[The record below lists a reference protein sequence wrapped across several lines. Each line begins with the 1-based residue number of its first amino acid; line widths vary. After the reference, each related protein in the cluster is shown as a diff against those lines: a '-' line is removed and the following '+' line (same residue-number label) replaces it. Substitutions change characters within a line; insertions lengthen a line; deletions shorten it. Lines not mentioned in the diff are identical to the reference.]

1 LLHAKVYGDV
11 PPFTVNVTAPFDP
24 PLQLTLEAVG
34 VTVIAVG
41 SVTVAVAVEV
51 QVFASVTVTVYVF
64 AVNPL
69 LFWFVPPLLHAKVYG
84 DVPPL
89 TVNVTAPFDPPLQLT
104 LEAVGVT
111 VIAVGSVT
119 VVVAVEVQEF
129 ASVTV
134 TKCNPAENPVP
145 VVVVT
150 PLSHK
155 KLYAPDPPLAVT
167 VAVPLEP
174 PKQLFGVEELVNVI
188 PTPSVTVTEVLAE
201 QPLASDA
208 VTV

>member
-1 LLHAKVYGDV
+1 VYGDV
-11 PPFTVNVTAPFDP
+11 PPLTVNVTAPFDP

-41 SVTVAVAVEV
+41 SVTVVVAVEV

-129 ASVTV
+129 ASVTMTV
-134 TKCNPAENPVP
+134 YVFAVNPLLFWFV
-145 VVVVT
+145 
-150 PLSHK
+150 
-155 KLYAPDPPLAVT
+155 PPLLHAKV
-167 VAVPLEP
+167 
-174 PKQLFGVEELVNVI
+174 
-188 PTPSVTVTEVLAE
+188 
-201 QPLASDA
+201 
-208 VTV
+208 